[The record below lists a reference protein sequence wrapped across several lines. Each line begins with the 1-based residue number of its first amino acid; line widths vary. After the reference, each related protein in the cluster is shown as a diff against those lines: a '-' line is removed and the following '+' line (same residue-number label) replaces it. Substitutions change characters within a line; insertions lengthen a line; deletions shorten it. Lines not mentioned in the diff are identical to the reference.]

1 MKSFIINFHRNFCPL
16 KFSKDLVLHK
26 KTPTDCHF
34 AFFSAT
40 LIEEIFSSINKS
52 SDYLQV

>member
-40 LIEEIFSSINKS
+40 LIEEIFSFINKS